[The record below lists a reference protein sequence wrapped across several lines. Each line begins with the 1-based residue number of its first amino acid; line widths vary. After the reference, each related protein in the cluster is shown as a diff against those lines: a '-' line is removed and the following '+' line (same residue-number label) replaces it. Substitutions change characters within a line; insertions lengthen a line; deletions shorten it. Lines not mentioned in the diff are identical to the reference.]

1 MRSYTCSEARRNLAA
16 LLDVAQRDGAVRI
29 RRRDGRSYVLQPE
42 PAAGSPL
49 DVEGV
54 DLDVTTD
61 EIVSLIR
68 EGHERPA

>member
-1 MRSYTCSEARRNLAA
+1 MKSYTCSEARRNLAA

-29 RRRDGRSYVLQPE
+29 RRSDGRSYVLQPE

-49 DVEGV
+49 DVEGI

-61 EIVSLIR
+61 EVVSLIR
-68 EGHERPA
+68 EGRV